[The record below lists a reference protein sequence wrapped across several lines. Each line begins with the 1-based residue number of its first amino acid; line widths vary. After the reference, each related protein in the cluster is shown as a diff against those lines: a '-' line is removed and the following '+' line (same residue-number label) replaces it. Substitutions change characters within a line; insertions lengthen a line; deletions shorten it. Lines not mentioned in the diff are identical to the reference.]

1 VRKETGHKGK
11 KRMNEGAQP
20 AGRPVSITSAPG
32 SGDGEIGL
40 AVSAPTAA
48 PPPSPG
54 GQSRA
59 HRLAGLF
66 SSNTTGL
73 ILLIVASSAVFS
85 LLGTGYLGSF
95 NLFSLSQQVAVD
107 AVVGFSQLVMLA
119 MARMNLAVA
128 SIGAGVVMLSGTLMA
143 NDGVPTVAAL
153 LAGLAAGA
161 VVGWLMGWI
170 EVHSRLSSFIVTLAF
185 MSIYA
190 GVMLAVT
197 HGAEITT
204 LPPSVGNFAT
214 AAVVVPQLSILL
226 VVTAAAGVVLAVIYK
241 FTPAGWKM
249 LSIGENERAAR
260 LSGIQVSRIVI
271 FGYVLS
277 GVLAAVAGLMTMSLD
292 ASAIPSIGST
302 WLLTSFIGP
311 VLGGVALAGGQVSVS
326 GAFLGIVFY
335 DSISSGLVI
344 LHVSTYYL
352 GLAQGVVLLGAL
364 ILDQVRR
371 RVRLRGRAQR
381 SSLAAAEG
389 GR

>member
-1 VRKETGHKGK
+1 
-11 KRMNEGAQP
+11 MSEGAQP
-20 AGRPVSITSAPG
+20 AGRPVGITSAPG
-32 SGDGEIGL
+32 SGDDQTRL
-40 AVSAPTAA
+40 AAGAPATA
-48 PPPSPG
+48 PPPPG

-59 HRLAGLF
+59 YQLTRLF

-73 ILLIVASSAVFS
+73 VLLIAASSAVFS

-119 MARMNLAVA
+119 MARMNLAVT

-143 NDGVPTVAAL
+143 HGGVPAVAAL
-153 LAGLAAGA
+153 LAGLLAGA
-161 VVGWLMGWI
+161 AVGWLMGWI

-197 HGAEITT
+197 HGTEITT
-204 LPPSVGNFAT
+204 LPSSVGNFAT
-214 AAVVVPQLSILL
+214 GAIVAPQLSVLL
-226 VVTAAAGVVLAVIYK
+226 VVTAAAGVALAVIYK
-241 FTPAGWKM
+241 LTPAGWKM
-249 LSIGENERAAR
+249 LSVGENERAAR

-311 VLGGVALAGGQVSVS
+311 VLGGAALSGGRVSVS

-335 DSISSGLVI
+335 DSISSGLVV

-364 ILDQVRR
+364 MLDQLRR
-371 RVRLRGRAQR
+371 RVRLRGQAQR

>member
-1 VRKETGHKGK
+1 
-11 KRMNEGAQP
+11 MNEGTQP

-32 SGDGEIGL
+32 SGDGEIGRS
-40 AVSAPTAA
+40 ASAPGAA
-48 PPPSPG
+48 PPPVPG
-54 GQSRA
+54 GQPRA

-66 SSNTTGL
+66 ASNTTGL

-85 LLGTGYLGSF
+85 LLGTGFLGSF

-161 VVGWLMGWI
+161 AVGWLMGWI
-170 EVHSRLSSFIVTLAF
+170 EVRSRLSSFIVTLAF

-190 GVMLAVT
+190 GVVLAVT

-204 LPPSVGNFAT
+204 LPSSVGNFAT

-226 VVTAAAGVVLAVIYK
+226 VITAAAGVVLAVIYK

-249 LSIGENERAAR
+249 LSVGENERAAR
-260 LSGIQVSRIVI
+260 LSGIQVSRTVI

-277 GVLAAVAGLMTMSLD
+277 GVLAGVAGLMTMSLD
-292 ASAIPSIGST
+292 ASAIPSVGST

-311 VLGGVALAGGQVSVS
+311 VLGGVALSGGRVSVS

-335 DSISSGLVI
+335 DSISSGLIV

-364 ILDQVRR
+364 ILDQLRR

>member
-1 VRKETGHKGK
+1 
-11 KRMNEGAQP
+11 M
-20 AGRPVSITSAPG
+20 SITSAPG
-32 SGDGEIGL
+32 SGNSASGL
-40 AVSAPTAA
+40 AASTPAAA
-48 PPPSPG
+48 PPPPPG

-59 HRLAGLF
+59 HRLARLF

-73 ILLIVASSAVFS
+73 ILLIAASSAVFS

-119 MARMNLAVA
+119 MARMNLAVT

-143 NDGVPTVAAL
+143 HDGVPAVAAL
-153 LAGLAAGA
+153 LAGLLAGA
-161 VVGWLMGWI
+161 AVGWLMGWI

-197 HGAEITT
+197 HGTEITT
-204 LPPSVGNFAT
+204 LPSSVGNFAT
-214 AAVVVPQLSILL
+214 AAIVVPQLSILL
-226 VVTAAAGVVLAVIYK
+226 VVAAAAGVVLAVIYK
-241 FTPAGWKM
+241 LTPAGWKM
-249 LSIGENERAAR
+249 LSVGENERAAR

-311 VLGGVALAGGQVSVS
+311 VLGGAALSGGQVSVS

-335 DSISSGLVI
+335 DSISSGLIV

-364 ILDQVRR
+364 MLDQLRR
-371 RVRLRGRAQR
+371 RVRLREQAQR

>member
-1 VRKETGHKGK
+1 
-11 KRMNEGAQP
+11 MNEGTQP

-40 AVSAPTAA
+40 AASAPDAA
-48 PPPSPG
+48 PPPPPG

-59 HRLAGLF
+59 HRLADLF

-85 LLGTGYLGSF
+85 LLGTGFLGSF

-161 VVGWLMGWI
+161 AVGWLMGWI

-190 GVMLAVT
+190 GVVLAVT

-204 LPPSVGNFAT
+204 LPSSVGNFAT

-226 VVTAAAGVVLAVIYK
+226 VITAAAGVVLAVIYK

-249 LSIGENERAAR
+249 LSVGENERAAR

-302 WLLTSFIGP
+302 WLLTLFIGP
-311 VLGGVALAGGQVSVS
+311 VLGGVALSGGQVSVS

-335 DSISSGLVI
+335 DCISSGLVI
-344 LHVSTYYL
+344 LQVSTYYL

-364 ILDQVRR
+364 ILDQLRR

>member
-1 VRKETGHKGK
+1 
-11 KRMNEGAQP
+11 MNEGAQP

-32 SGDGEIGL
+32 SGNSASGL
-40 AVSAPTAA
+40 AASTPAAA
-48 PPPSPG
+48 PPPPPG

-59 HRLAGLF
+59 HRLARLF

-73 ILLIVASSAVFS
+73 ILLIAASSAVFS

-119 MARMNLAVA
+119 MARMNLAVT

-143 NDGVPTVAAL
+143 HDGVPAVAAL
-153 LAGLAAGA
+153 LAGLLAGA
-161 VVGWLMGWI
+161 AVGWLMGWI

-197 HGAEITT
+197 HGTEITT
-204 LPPSVGNFAT
+204 LPSSVGNFAT
-214 AAVVVPQLSILL
+214 AAIVVPQLSILL
-226 VVTAAAGVVLAVIYK
+226 VVAAAAGVVLAVIYK
-241 FTPAGWKM
+241 LTPAGWKM
-249 LSIGENERAAR
+249 LSVGENERAAR

-311 VLGGVALAGGQVSVS
+311 VLGGAALSGGQVSVS

-335 DSISSGLVI
+335 DSISSGLIV

-364 ILDQVRR
+364 MLDQLRR
-371 RVRLRGRAQR
+371 RVRLREQAQR

>member
-1 VRKETGHKGK
+1 
-11 KRMNEGAQP
+11 MNDGAQTP
-20 AGRPVSITSAPG
+20 GRLVSTRPVPS
-32 SGDGEIGL
+32 SGEGETRLTASGPA
-40 AVSAPTAA
+40 AV
-48 PPPSPG
+48 PPPPPG
-54 GQSRA
+54 GQSRP
-59 HRLAGLF
+59 HRLTLLF

-73 ILLIVASSAVFS
+73 ILLIAVSSTVFS
-85 LLGTGYLGSF
+85 LLGAGYLGTF

-143 NDGVPTVAAL
+143 QDGVPVAVAL
-153 LAGLAAGA
+153 LVGLVAGGA
-161 VVGWLMGWI
+161 VGWLMGWI

-190 GVMLAVT
+190 GAMLAAT
-197 HGAEITT
+197 HGTEITT
-204 LPPSVGNFAT
+204 LPASVGNFAT
-214 AAVVVPQLSILL
+214 GGIVAPQFSVIL
-226 VVTAAAGVVLAVIYK
+226 VMTAIAGVALAVMYK

-249 LSIGENERAAR
+249 LSVGENERAAR
-260 LSGIQVSRIVI
+260 LSGIRVSRIVTL
-271 FGYVLS
+271 GYALS

-311 VLGGVALAGGQVSVS
+311 VLGGAALSGGRVSVF

-335 DSISSGLVI
+335 DSISSGLIVA
-344 LHVSTYYL
+344 HVSTYYL

-364 ILDQVRR
+364 MLDQLRR
-371 RVRLRGRAQR
+371 RIRLREQAQGEQAQR
-381 SSLAAAEG
+381 SSLATAEG
-389 GR
+389 ER